1 MLERHDS
8 DETNMTILK
17 PLNKFEQSKDRNT
30 VNQKENES
38 LTTSILSSDASDFF
52 ALAFALAVMDR
63 TAVVTWERKKKK
75 IRLATTRRLHS
86 VRRRQNKREMKGN
99 IFGLR

>member
-1 MLERHDS
+1 
-8 DETNMTILK
+8 MTILK
-17 PLNKFEQSKDRNT
+17 SLNKFEQSKDRNT

-75 IRLATTRRLHS
+75 KIRLATTRRLHS
-86 VRRRQNKREMKGN
+86 MRRRQNKREMKGN
-99 IFGLR
+99 IFG

>member
-1 MLERHDS
+1 MLERHNS

-17 PLNKFEQSKDRNT
+17 PYNRFERSQERNIA
-30 VNQKENES
+30 NQKENEL

-63 TAVVTWERKKKK
+63 TAVVTWERKKKEK
-75 IRLATTRRLHS
+75 KMRLATTSCLYS
-86 VRRRQNKREMKGN
+86 SKTQAK
-99 IFGLR
+99 

>member
-17 PLNKFEQSKDRNT
+17 PLNKFEQRKDRNT

-63 TAVVTWERKKKK
+63 TAVVTWERKRKKEK
-75 IRLATTRRLHS
+75 KMRLATTSCLYS
-86 VRRRQNKREMKGN
+86 SKTQAK
-99 IFGLR
+99 